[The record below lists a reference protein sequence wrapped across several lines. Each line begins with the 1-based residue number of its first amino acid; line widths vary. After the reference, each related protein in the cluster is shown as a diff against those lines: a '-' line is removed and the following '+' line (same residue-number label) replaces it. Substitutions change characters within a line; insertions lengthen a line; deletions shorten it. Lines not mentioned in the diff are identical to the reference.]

1 MSIIIFIL
9 FILALMATSSIFFP
23 SDLDA
28 TASAEALR
36 QGQTTISLRQHVSE
50 VLRAAIVQ
58 GVFQPGEQLSDKR
71 LCEFTGASRPLI
83 REAVRQLEGEGYITA
98 LPFRR
103 PTVANLSWPEIV
115 SLLEL
120 REALEPQAAGLAAT
134 RASPAQIDRMGKA
147 LQELF
152 AANTSAIV
160 NERLAAKDL
169 FYGVLLESAASNE
182 IAAAIARAH
191 QRMKLARLARI
202 STLSRATEAYE
213 ELQRIYEAVRD
224 QDVPRAKEAAIAHIQ
239 AAKTSVERLYLDEQH
254 SR

>member
-1 MSIIIFIL
+1 
-9 FILALMATSSIFFP
+9 
-23 SDLDA
+23 
-28 TASAEALR
+28 
-36 QGQTTISLRQHVSE
+36 
-50 VLRAAIVQ
+50 
-58 GVFQPGEQLSDKR
+58 
-71 LCEFTGASRPLI
+71 
-83 REAVRQLEGEGYITA
+83 
-98 LPFRR
+98 
-103 PTVANLSWPEIV
+103 
-115 SLLEL
+115 
-120 REALEPQAAGLAAT
+120 
-134 RASPAQIDRMGKA
+134 
-147 LQELF
+147 
-152 AANTSAIV
+152 V

-224 QDVPRAKEAAIAHIQ
+224 RDVPRAKEAAIAHIQ